1 MSKDGNES
9 QHRIECLTEKTSL
22 QAPKLRYFKTTTDPV
37 THLPT
42 GTKFRATSD
51 AKKVREKVFFYWPK
65 FILREKVLAKL
76 KLSTQ
81 SDFDPGVETDEQIW
95 SLIKK

>member
-22 QAPKLRYFKTTTDPV
+22 QAPKLSYFKTTTDPV

-51 AKKVREKVFFYWPK
+51 AKKVREKVFFLLTK
-65 FILREKVLAKL
+65 IHSQREGACKA
-76 KLSTQ
+76 
-81 SDFDPGVETDEQIW
+81 ETEHAE
-95 SLIKK
+95 